1 MFAIVCLF
9 SKKMKDLP
17 FKKRCT
23 VVNELIILLKSSK
36 CKLPVEKMMSNS
48 KVVEISR
55 RNSLLEDPF
64 FQKHH
69 RLDNYLIPIL
79 RDESC
84 TSLKADLRQ
93 GFGKLTQKRRFVLA
107 TLLIWINVPMS

>member
-1 MFAIVCLF
+1 M
-9 SKKMKDLP
+9 
-17 FKKRCT
+17 T
-23 VVNELIILLKSSK
+23 
-36 CKLPVEKMMSNS
+36 SNS

-93 GFGKLTQKRRFVLA
+93 GFGKLIQKGRFVFV
-107 TLLIWINVPMS
+107 TLLIWVNVHCASNVFNGANTSRKCSIKAPAK